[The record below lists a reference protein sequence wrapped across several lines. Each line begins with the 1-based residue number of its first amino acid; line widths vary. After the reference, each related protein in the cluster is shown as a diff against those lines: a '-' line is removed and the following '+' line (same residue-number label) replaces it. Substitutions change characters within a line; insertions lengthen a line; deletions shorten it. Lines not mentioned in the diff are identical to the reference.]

1 MNILQYAE
9 FEESGEKARK
19 NLFFIKYQQKTS
31 KLGLNSLSQA
41 TKDFAWDGVLYF

>member
-31 KLGLNSLSQA
+31 KLDLNSLSQA